1 MLLEEQIKNPDVEMR
16 KVQKTMEEL
25 LRVKGKKALLQRL
38 TEEIKDPTVPW
49 GKVRELMKGVWDID
63 KKLLIEILPD
73 LLEG

>member
-1 MLLEEQIKNPDVEMR
+1 MR